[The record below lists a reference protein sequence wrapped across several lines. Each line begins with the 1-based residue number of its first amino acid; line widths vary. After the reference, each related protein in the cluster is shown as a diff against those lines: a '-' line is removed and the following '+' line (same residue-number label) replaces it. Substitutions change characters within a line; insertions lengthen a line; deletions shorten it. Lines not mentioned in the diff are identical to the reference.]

1 MVLVMHLPRTQGRA
15 PRLDVLPT
23 TASTNT
29 DLVQTA
35 DERMHGSVV
44 ATLDQTAGRGRL
56 GRVWTAPPRRCLAA
70 SVLLRPVMADGAPLP
85 LERFGWFPLLAGA
98 CLAETIVEVLDAPD
112 VDVAVKWPNDVQVRG
127 RKISGVLA
135 ELVPSSGAVVIGTG
149 VNLTLR
155 SDELPVP
162 TATSLVLE
170 GASGGAADLADRLLA
185 AYLERL
191 LDWSGR
197 FARSGGDADA
207 SGARDYVL
215 RYCSTIGLDVR
226 IVRSGLDDLHA
237 RAVGLDAAGRLE
249 IRLPD
254 GRMEALAA
262 GDVTHLR
269 PGTVGG
275 QPPAE
280 TRALP

>member
-1 MVLVMHLPRTQGRA
+1 MVLGMHLPRTRDRA
-15 PRLDVLPT
+15 PSLDLLPT

-29 DLVQTA
+29 DLVQA
-35 DERMHGSVV
+35 AHERTHGSVV
-44 ATLDQTAGRGRL
+44 ATFDQTAGRGRL
-56 GRVWTAPPRRCLAA
+56 GRVWTAPPGRCLAA
-70 SVLLRPVMADGAPLP
+70 SVLLRPVTADGAPLP
-85 LERFGWFPLLAGA
+85 IDRFGWFPLLAGA
-98 CLAETIVEVLDAPD
+98 CLAEAVEGVLGAPEAE
-112 VDVAVKWPNDVQVRG
+112 VRVKWPNDVQVRG
-127 RKISGVLA
+127 LKVSGVLA
-135 ELVPSSGAVVIGTG
+135 ELVPSSGAVVIGAG

-170 GASGGAADLADRLLA
+170 GARGGAADLADLVLDG
-185 AYLERL
+185 YLELL

-197 FARSGGDADA
+197 FARAEGDADA
-207 SGARDYVL
+207 SGARDHVL

-237 RAVGLDAAGRLE
+237 RAVGLDADGRLE
-249 IRLPD
+249 VRLPD

-269 PGTVGG
+269 PH
-275 QPPAE
+275 
-280 TRALP
+280 